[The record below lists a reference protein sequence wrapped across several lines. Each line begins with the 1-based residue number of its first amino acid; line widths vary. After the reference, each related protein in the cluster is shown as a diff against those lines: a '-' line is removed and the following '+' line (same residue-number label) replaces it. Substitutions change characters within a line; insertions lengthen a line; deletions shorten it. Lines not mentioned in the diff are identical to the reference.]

1 MKSIVIY
8 ICLFVLLWQTACHS
22 GKAHEA
28 EVNTSFLVTS
38 PISMDTSLVKEYVCQ
53 IHAINHIEVRAME
66 KGYLQKIFVDEGQ
79 FVHRGQRLFQILPTL
94 YEAEYQKAQ
103 AEINFAKIEYEN
115 TKQLADSNIVA
126 PNELAMVKAKLDK
139 AKAELALAQAHLQF
153 TDIRAPFDGIIDRLH
168 VRIGS
173 LVDEGELLTNLS
185 DNSQMWVYFNV
196 PEVEYLDYKEN
207 VASDSTLRVNL
218 IMANGKLFKH
228 PGVVE
233 TIQADFNNE
242 TGNIAFRA
250 TFRNP
255 EGLLRH
261 GETGNIEMRVPIENA
276 LIIPQKATFEIL
288 EKKYVFVIDKDNLVK
303 TREITVSAEIED
315 LYAVSNGLDGSEKI
329 LLEGLR
335 KVKENDLIKFE
346 YQEPGGVMANLKVY
360 AE

>member
-1 MKSIVIY
+1 
-8 ICLFVLLWQTACHS
+8 LLWQTACHS

-38 PISMDTSLVKEYVCQ
+38 PISMDTSFVKEYVCQ
-53 IHAINHIEVRAME
+53 IHSINHIEVRAME

-126 PNELAMVKAKLDK
+126 PNELAMIVAKLDK

-173 LVDEGELLTNLS
+173 RVDEGELLTSLS

-261 GETGNIEMRVPIENA
+261 GETGNIEMRVPLENA

-288 EKKYVFVIDKDNLVK
+288 EKKYVFVIDKDNSVK
-303 TREITVSAEIED
+303 TREITVSAEMED
-315 LYAVSNGLDGSEKI
+315 LYAVSNGLDGTEKI

-346 YQEPGGVMANLKVY
+346 YQEPAAVMANLKVY

>member
-126 PNELAMVKAKLDK
+126 PNELAMIKAKLDK

>member
-1 MKSIVIY
+1 
-8 ICLFVLLWQTACHS
+8 LLWQTACHS

-38 PISMDTSLVKEYVCQ
+38 PISMDTSFVKEYVCQ
-53 IHAINHIEVRAME
+53 IHSINHIEVRAME
-66 KGYLQKIFVDEGQ
+66 KGYLQKIFIDEGQ

-115 TKQLADSNIVA
+115 TKQLADSNIVS
-126 PNELAMVKAKLDK
+126 PNELAMIMAKLDK

-185 DNSQMWVYFNV
+185 DNSHMWVYFNV
-196 PEVEYLDYKEN
+196 PEVEYLDYKEK
-207 VASDSTLRVNL
+207 VASDSTLRVSL

-233 TIQADFNNE
+233 AIQADFNNE

-261 GETGNIEMRVPIENA
+261 GETGNIEMRVPLENA

-288 EKKYVFVIDKDNLVK
+288 EKKYVFVIDKDNSVK
-303 TREITVSAEIED
+303 TREITVSAEMED
-315 LYAVSNGLDGSEKI
+315 LYAVTNGLDGSEKI

-346 YQEPGGVMANLKVY
+346 YQEPAVVMANLKVY

>member
-53 IHAINHIEVRAME
+53 IHSINHIEVRAME

-126 PNELAMVKAKLDK
+126 PNELAMIKAKLDK

-233 TIQADFNNE
+233 NIQADFNNE

-261 GETGNIEMRVPIENA
+261 GETGNIEMRVPLKNA

-288 EKKYVFVIDKDNLVK
+288 EKKYVFVIDKDNSVK
-303 TREITVSAEIED
+303 TREITVSAEMED

-329 LLEGLR
+329 SFLR
-335 KVKENDLIKFE
+335 DFVKWRKTT
-346 YQEPGGVMANLKVY
+346 
-360 AE
+360 

>member
-1 MKSIVIY
+1 
-8 ICLFVLLWQTACHS
+8 LLWQTACHS

-38 PISMDTSLVKEYVCQ
+38 PISMDTSFIKEYVCQ
-53 IHAINHIEVRAME
+53 IHSINHIEVRAME

-126 PNELAMVKAKLDK
+126 PNELAMIMAKLDK

-173 LVDEGELLTNLS
+173 LVDEGELLTSLS

-261 GETGNIEMRVPIENA
+261 GETGNIELRVPLENA

-288 EKKYVFVIDKDNLVK
+288 EKKYVFVIDKDNSVK
-303 TREITVSAEIED
+303 TREITVSAEMED
-315 LYAVSNGLDGSEKI
+315 LYAVTNGLDGSEKI

-346 YQEPGGVMANLKVY
+346 YQEPAVVMANLKVY

>member
-1 MKSIVIY
+1 MKYIVISL
-8 ICLFVLLWQTACHS
+8 CLCVLLWQTGCHS
-22 GKAHEA
+22 GKAHQA
-28 EVNTSFLVTS
+28 ESENSFVVTS
-38 PISMDTSLVKEYVCQ
+38 PVTMDTSLVKEYVCQ
-53 IHAINHIEVRAME
+53 INSIRHIEVRAME
-66 KGYLQKIFVDEGQ
+66 KGYLQKIFVDEGE
-79 FVHRGQRLFQILPTL
+79 FVRRGQRLFQILPTL
-94 YEAEYQKAQ
+94 YEAEFQKAQ

-115 TKQLADSNIVA
+115 TKQLADSNVVA
-126 PNELAMVKAKLDK
+126 PNELAMAKAKLDK

-168 VRIGS
+168 MRIGS
-173 LVDEGELLTNLS
+173 LVDEGELLTTLS
-185 DNSQMWVYFNV
+185 DNSDMWVYFNV
-196 PEVEYLDYKEN
+196 PEVEYLDYKEK
-207 VASDSTLRVNL
+207 VASDSTLHVTL

-261 GETGNIEMRVPIENA
+261 GETGNIEMLIPLENA

-288 EKKYVFVIDKDNLVK
+288 EKKFVFVIDKDNAVR
-303 TREITVSAEIED
+303 TREITVGAEMED
-315 LYAVSNGLDGSEKI
+315 LYAVSNGLDASDKI

-335 KVKENDLIKFE
+335 KVKDSDEIKFE
-346 YQEPGGVMANLKVY
+346 YQAPRSVMANLKVY

>member
-38 PISMDTSLVKEYVCQ
+38 PISMDTSFVKEYVCQ
-53 IHAINHIEVRAME
+53 IHSINHIEVRAME

-126 PNELAMVKAKLDK
+126 PNELAMIVAKLDK

-173 LVDEGELLTNLS
+173 RVDEGELLTSLS

-261 GETGNIEMRVPIENA
+261 GETGNIEMRVPLENA

-288 EKKYVFVIDKDNLVK
+288 EKKYVFVIDKDNSVK
-303 TREITVSAEIED
+303 TREITVSAEMED
-315 LYAVSNGLDGSEKI
+315 LYAVSNGLDGTEKI

-346 YQEPGGVMANLKVY
+346 YQEPAAVMANLKVY

>member
-38 PISMDTSLVKEYVCQ
+38 PISMDTSFIKEYVCQ
-53 IHAINHIEVRAME
+53 IHSINHIEVRAME

-126 PNELAMVKAKLDK
+126 PNELAMIMAKLDK

-173 LVDEGELLTNLS
+173 LVDEGELLTSLS

-261 GETGNIEMRVPIENA
+261 GETGNIELRVPLENA

-288 EKKYVFVIDKDNLVK
+288 EKKYVFVIDKDNSVK
-303 TREITVSAEIED
+303 TREITVSAEMED
-315 LYAVSNGLDGSEKI
+315 LYAVTNGLDGSEKI

-346 YQEPGGVMANLKVY
+346 YQEPAVVMANLKVY